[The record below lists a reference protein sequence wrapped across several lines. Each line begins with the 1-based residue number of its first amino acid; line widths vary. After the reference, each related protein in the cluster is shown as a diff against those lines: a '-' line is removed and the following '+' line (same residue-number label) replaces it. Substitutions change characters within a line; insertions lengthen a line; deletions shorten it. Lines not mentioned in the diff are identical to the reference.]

1 MDTHTGSPSR
11 ARARLANRT
20 RSTNSQ
26 IPDTKMRAPQRDFGG
41 AGRAPD
47 LAAFGKALP
56 VADRPRE
63 SQQRHEFTQNGFP
76 TQRSHTRLSSQRSPL
91 THPTP
96 IRRYV
101 VQKGIAAKPKSCDK
115 PARHFAYTRMRSAW
129 GRSCLSRSPSC
140 ARSSLPSAPTVPFH
154 RTQSSTLC
162 AGRAEPGAPPPRA
175 ARWRRHEA
183 SDIFGDTENQSKKN
197 NNNNQDIGEERGVG
211 TKSTSST
218 RGWRAR
224 SSG

>member
-1 MDTHTGSPSR
+1 MQIELGAPTPKYPIPKCVHHSGISEALAVPRIWQPS
-11 ARARLANRT
+11 AKLCPLQT
-20 RSTNSQ
+20 
-26 IPDTKMRAPQRDFGG
+26 DL
-41 AGRAPD
+41 GRA
-47 LAAFGKALP
+47 
-56 VADRPRE
+56 DR
-63 SQQRHEFTQNGFP
+63 EFTQNGFP

-183 SDIFGDTENQSKKN
+183 SDIFGDTENQSKNNN
-197 NNNNQDIGEERGVG
+197 NNNNQDIGEERGAG
-211 TKSTSST
+211 TKSASST